1 MRSLNLKFQKGFTA
15 IEVILVIGMLFI
27 LLGLISVNLFKFQ
40 NKSQLSAI
48 VGSFLAD
55 YKEQQV
61 KAMSGDSEST
71 GIVAKYGIHFEAS
84 SYTEFRNAYGT
95 SNFTVSLP
103 TGTQFSTTFPSSQ
116 VVLQA
121 GSGEV
126 ENFTSGQNTITIT
139 DTADGASKTITINR
153 YGVVTSV
160 N

>member
-40 NKSQLSAI
+40 NKSQLSAT

-71 GIVAKYGIHFEAS
+71 GVVAKYGIHFETS

-103 TGTQFSTTFPSSQ
+103 TGTQ
-116 VVLQA
+116 
-121 GSGEV
+121 
-126 ENFTSGQNTITIT
+126 I
-139 DTADGASKTITINR
+139 
-153 YGVVTSV
+153 
-160 N
+160 